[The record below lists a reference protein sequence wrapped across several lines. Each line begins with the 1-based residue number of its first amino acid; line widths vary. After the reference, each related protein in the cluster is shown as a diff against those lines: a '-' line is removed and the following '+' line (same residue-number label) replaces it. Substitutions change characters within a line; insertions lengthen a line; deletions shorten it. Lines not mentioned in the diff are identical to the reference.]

1 MMDEAKVT
9 DAVEAVEAVNE
20 DDLTMAQLLEESPLE
35 LQNITRGTIIKGTVV
50 SKSSNELLV
59 NVRSKYEGIVR
70 SKDLER
76 VAPEY
81 LAEINVGDEV
91 PVYVVSMLDDEGYVI
106 LSLNKAVVEKDW
118 DKAKELHESGEV
130 LEREVISTNKGGLIV
145 AFGAVRGF
153 VPGSQLA
160 NTHISAGT
168 DKNNRWGSMIG
179 EKLSLKII
187 EVDQRR
193 NRLILSERA
202 AVDIVRQQQ
211 KEEMLES
218 LSVGEV
224 IKDARITSLADF
236 GAFVDLGGAEGL
248 VHLSEL
254 SWSQVSH
261 PSEVL
266 KIGQIIDVYVLNIDH
281 GRQRIGLS
289 IKRLLQEPWAKALDS
304 YQPGQ
309 IVDAVITKITSFGA
323 FARID
328 NTLEGLIHISELSN
342 ENVGHPHEVVTEGDK
357 VKVRIISIEPARR
370 RMGLSLKQVSPED
383 LEEEEALSEAAEVVE
398 TVVEATVESESV
410 VTEEE
415 TVENSETPE
424 EVDA

>member
-1 MMDEAKVT
+1 MMDEAKIN
-9 DAVEAVEAVNE
+9 DAVNE

-76 VAPEY
+76 VDPEY

-118 DKAKELHESGEV
+118 EKAKELYESGEV

-160 NTHISAGT
+160 NRHISTAT
-168 DKNNRWGSMIG
+168 DKNNRWSNMIG

-218 LSVGEV
+218 LAVGEV

-266 KIGQIIDVYVLNIDH
+266 KVGQIIDVYVLNIDH

-289 IKRLLQEPWAKALDS
+289 IKRLLPEPWTQALES

-309 IVDAVITKITSFGA
+309 IVNAIITKITSFGA

-342 ENVGHPHEVVTEGDK
+342 ANVGHPHEVVKEGEE

-370 RMGLSLKQVSPED
+370 RMGLSLKQAA
-383 LEEEEALSEAAEVVE
+383 EENESEAEEVEVEESIVAE
-398 TVVEATVESESV
+398 TVEESEAVAS
-410 VTEEE
+410 EEE
-415 TVENSETPE
+415 TAEDSETPE

>member
-1 MMDEAKVT
+1 MMDEAKIT
-9 DAVEAVEAVNE
+9 DAVNE
-20 DDLTMAQLLEESPLE
+20 DDLTMEQLLEESPLE
-35 LQNITRGTIIKGTVV
+35 LQSIKRGTIIKGTVV
-50 SKSSNELLV
+50 SKRPNELLV

-118 DKAKELHESGEV
+118 DKAKELFESGEV

-160 NTHISAGT
+160 NTHISAGA
-168 DKNNRWGSMIG
+168 DKNNRWGAMIG
-179 EKLSLKII
+179 EKLRMKII

-211 KEEMLES
+211 KAEMLES

-266 KIGQIIDVYVLNIDH
+266 KIGQVIDVYVLNIDH

-289 IKRLLQEPWAKALDS
+289 IKRLLQEPWAEALES
-304 YQPGQ
+304 YHPGQ

-328 NTLEGLIHISELSN
+328 NTLEGLIHISELSD
-342 ENVGHPHEVVTEGDK
+342 ENVGHPHEVVKEGEN

-370 RMGLSLKQVSPED
+370 RMGLSLKQVTPED
-383 LEEEEALSEAAEVVE
+383 VEELEAAEAVVEEEPVAEEVAESEAVAEVVE
-398 TVVEATVESESV
+398 DEAKVEESSD
-410 VTEEE
+410 
-415 TVENSETPE
+415 TPE
-424 EVDA
+424 EADA